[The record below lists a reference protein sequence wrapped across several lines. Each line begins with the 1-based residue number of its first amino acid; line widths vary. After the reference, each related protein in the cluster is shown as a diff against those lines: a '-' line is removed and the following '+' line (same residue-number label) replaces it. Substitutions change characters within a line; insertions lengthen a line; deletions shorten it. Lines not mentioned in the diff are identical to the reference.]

1 MASAGEAEAHLE
13 GQSIRDDKRRSCGP
27 GPNNH
32 RDFNGDGRSHH
43 HMRFVPVPPTA
54 RPKETAQLSLPRMLG
69 RRFRCHRL
77 LVLSF
82 HGRENPMKLTT
93 IVLASALAAS
103 SSIALAQGAGVTGGV
118 AATGAAGSS
127 SIGSSTET
135 TGISKGNATTG
146 SSNGLSSGFSVG
158 TYPTL
163 TTPGGLP
170 SSVPAPGVTI
180 SR

>member
-93 IVLASALAAS
+93 IVLASALVAS

-135 TGISKGNATTG
+135 TGMSKGNATTG

-163 TTPGGLP
+163 TTPGGLS